1 MRAFGDRAVLV
12 TVSGTVAARAL
23 AADLGADLEEWAST
37 AACEVVG
44 GLASVVVTCRDPEL
58 AEGITQRVAEAAAH
72 PPVAS
77 SPESAEPALSI
88 PVVFDGPD
96 LNEVAAMAGCSSI
109 ELTELLTAAPLT
121 VAMLGFSPGFAFL
134 EGLPDP
140 LRALPRRAP
149 PRPAVPPGSVA
160 LANGYAAVYP
170 SASPGGWNLVGR
182 TGLSMFSTAPPYARV
197 RAGQLVRFVVSAADE
212 TPMPEEAVEWE
223 PSREARPFFRVSAPG
238 LRTVLQDRGR
248 VGFTHLGVPA
258 AGPADPHS
266 FALANRLVG
275 NGPEGAALEIT
286 ARGPT
291 LGVLAEGYASV
302 LGGAPDIRLDGQV
315 MEPGRVFPFHLGQ
328 ELVVGDVRRGFRTYL
343 AVAGGFAGPHVL
355 GSVARD
361 QLSGHGPGAIETG
374 DTLWVNQMIP
384 PLGSHLDDP
393 GVQKEEGQLVALRV
407 VPGPHAEW
415 FEDDALSR
423 LATMIYRVE
432 PVSNRVGLRLS
443 AGSTVPLRA
452 TSAAGQELM
461 SQGMVHGAIQ
471 VPPDERPVVLLPDHA
486 THGGYP
492 VIAVVATVDL
502 GLLGQCA
509 PGDSIRFV
517 AIELSEA
524 RELSAE
530 QRRTHGRA
538 VVSHYPLMVE

>member
-1 MRAFGDRAVLV
+1 VRSFGDRAVLV
-12 TVSGTVAARAL
+12 MVADTATARAL
-23 AADLGADLEEWAST
+23 AAALEDALDEWRST
-37 AACEVVG
+37 ERCEVVG
-44 GLASVVVTCRDPEL
+44 GLTTVTVTCSDPEV
-58 AEGITQRVAEAAAH
+58 AATVMPRVEEVARQPRSAS
-72 PPVAS
+72 VAS
-77 SPESAEPALSI
+77 SAEPTVTI

-96 LNEVAAMAGCSSI
+96 LDEVAELAGGTTNEVVDLM
-109 ELTELLTAAPLT
+109 TAQPLT

-134 EGLPDP
+134 EGLPEE
-140 LRALPRRAP
+140 LRSLPRRTQ

-182 TGLSMFSTAPPYARV
+182 TGMTLFTTVPPYARL
-197 RAGQLVRFVVSAADE
+197 RAGQLVRFVVSSGDE
-212 TPMPEEAVEWE
+212 MPVPDDGLEWE
-223 PSREARPFFRVSAPG
+223 PSREARAFFRVSAPG

-248 VGFTHLGVPA
+248 VGLSHLGVPA

-275 NGPEGAALEIT
+275 NGPERAALEIT

-291 LGVLAEGYASV
+291 LGVLAEGYATV

-328 ELVVGDVRRGFRTYL
+328 ELMVGNVGRGFRTYL
-343 AVAGGFAGPHVL
+343 AVAGGFAGPQVF

-361 QLSGHGPGAIETG
+361 QLSGLGPGAVEAG

-393 GVQKEEGQLVALRV
+393 GVVKEEGEVVALRFV
-407 VPGPHAEW
+407 AGPHGEW
-415 FEDDALSR
+415 FEEDALSR
-423 LATMIYRVE
+423 LAAATFTVE
-432 PVSNRVGLRLS
+432 PASNRVGLRLV
-443 AGSTVPLRA
+443 ATAEVTLR
-452 TSAAGQELM
+452 SAAGSGRELA
-461 SQGMVHGAIQ
+461 SQGMVDGAIQ
-471 VPPDERPVVLLPDHA
+471 VPPDGRPVVLLPDHA

-492 VIAVVATVDL
+492 VIGVVATVDL

-517 AIELSEA
+517 PTELSEA
-524 RELSAE
+524 RELAAE